1 MAVVSLLPL
10 EETHPKHDIEH
21 EIKLVLAAF
30 ALLEFGILPK
40 SA

>member
-1 MAVVSLLPL
+1 MAVVGVVPQV
-10 EETHPKHDIEH
+10 EDHPKHDIEH
-21 EIKLVLAAF
+21 ELEVVLAAF